1 MSEARQMAAP
11 KEQMVAAAR
20 SLAWAFLLFSL
31 LVQLPPDAHGICF
44 FHAQAPCR
52 YKEKPFAPGESWR
65 GANCS
70 KCFCLEPLGVG
81 CCDMM
86 QLPVDFPEGCQVRYD
101 SRACQVSLVQ
111 KGRPHLP
118 CANSLEPGW
127 GSGQPPKH
135 KDPRPPSPGKQ
146 SPHTAPGR

>member
-1 MSEARQMAAP
+1 MLTHP
-11 KEQMVAAAR
+11 PP
-20 SLAWAFLLFSL
+20 SLA
-31 LVQLPPDAHGICF
+31 
-44 FHAQAPCR
+44 APCR
-52 YKEKPFAPGESWR
+52 YKGKPFAPGESWR

-81 CCDMM
+81 CCDTM

-118 CANSLEPGW
+118 CHNSLEPGW
-127 GSGQPPKH
+127 GSGEEETLNGDPPH
-135 KDPRPPSPGKQ
+135 CD
-146 SPHTAPGR
+146 